1 MINNLLLTPNQRQ
14 MTRETIIITTCK
26 LLNARVTNKMGLYKS
41 KNVPS
46 IRINEYIFSFFMTNV
61 SYTVGMNDI
70 NRYLR
75 IDEKNTKR
83 AHFYDFN

>member
-14 MTRETIIITTCK
+14 MTRETIIITTCE

-70 NRYLR
+70 NRYPR

-83 AHFYDFN
+83 AHFYDIN